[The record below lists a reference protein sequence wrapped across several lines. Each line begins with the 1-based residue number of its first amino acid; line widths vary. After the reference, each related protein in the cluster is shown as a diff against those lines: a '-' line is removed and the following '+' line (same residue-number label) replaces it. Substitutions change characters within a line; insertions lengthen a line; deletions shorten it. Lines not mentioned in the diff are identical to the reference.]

1 VTKVLFVTY
10 SGAFGGAERVL
21 LDCAA
26 ALDGQHLLACPP
38 GALAEHA
45 GAAGLTVIEL
55 PERGLRV
62 RGRARHRVLGPTRL
76 LGHALEVRRLAGA
89 LDPDLVVAWGMRS
102 GIAGLALERSR
113 AFALEHHD
121 FLPSPAIG
129 AVIRHLAGR
138 AAVVTVPSQ
147 AVATDLDPH
156 GRLGDRVRVV
166 FPGVDAE
173 HYVSTGPAPADA
185 PVLVLGAIAPWKR
198 PDLALEICALARS
211 ELPGL
216 RLRLV
221 GTPVTPD
228 EPLWGELT
236 RRADH
241 PDLRGAVDM
250 PGAQADP
257 RAELA
262 GASCLLHCAPREPF
276 GIVLLEALA
285 AGRPVVAPNA
295 AGPTEIVDKTCGV
308 LYAPGDAA
316 AGAAALME
324 VLRDPE
330 RAVRMGEAGRERVRA
345 RFGREQTRRGYA
357 AALGPLLGGGSVGST
372 PESGPGQDR
381 GLAQDGGLALL
392 TVSHNS
398 AAELQTLIDS
408 VRSHLPGAALTV
420 VDCASSDESVAVA
433 ERSPGVHVIALGEN
447 LGFGRACNRGLR
459 ELTAPVTA
467 LVNPDVELIDD
478 SLLLLA
484 SEARR
489 QDRPER
495 LLAPLVLNPD
505 GSRQETAHPVPSSSI
520 DLIRA
525 LVPPGLLPGPA
536 GAALAPWRSRS
547 PRRVGWAVGAAL
559 VARTETLRRLGPFD
573 ETIFMY
579 GEDLELGLRAAEQG
593 VETWFWPQAR
603 VRHQGA
609 HSSDRAFGGEPFEL
623 LAQARHDVMVKRFG
637 ARRAQLDDSAQAATF
652 ASRLIL
658 KRALGRPA
666 ERERRQL
673 AALRSLERRSR

>member
-26 ALDGQHLLACPP
+26 AVDGHHLLACPP

-62 RGRARHRVLGPTRL
+62 RGRARHRMLGPARL
-76 LGHALEVRRLAGA
+76 LAHALEVRRLAAA

-113 AFALEHHD
+113 ALALAHHD
-121 FLPSPAIG
+121 FLPSPAIA
-129 AVIRHLAGR
+129 AVIRHLAAR
-138 AAVVTVPSQ
+138 AAVVTVPSR
-147 AVATDLDPH
+147 AVATDLDPD
-156 GRLGDRVRVV
+156 GRLGDRIRVV
-166 FPGVDAE
+166 FPGLDTE
-173 HYVSTGPAPADA
+173 HYASIGPAPADA

-236 RRADH
+236 RRAED

-262 GASCLLHCAPREPF
+262 GASCLLHCSPREPF

-295 AGPTEIVDKTCGV
+295 AGPSEIVDETCGV

-316 AGAAALME
+316 AGAAALVQ
-324 VLRDPE
+324 VLQDPK
-330 RAVRMGEAGRERVRA
+330 RAVEMGEAGRERVRA
-345 RFGREQTRRGYA
+345 RFSREQTRRGFA
-357 AALGPLLGGGSVGST
+357 AALGPLVSGGSVVSGQ
-372 PESGPGQDR
+372 ES
-381 GLAQDGGLALL
+381 GLALL
-392 TVSHNS
+392 TVTHNS
-398 AAELQTLIDS
+398 ASELETLIDS
-408 VRSHLPGAALTV
+408 MARHLPGVALTV
-420 VDCASSDESVAVA
+420 VDCASTDESVAVA
-433 ERSPGVHVIALGEN
+433 ERSPGVHVVPLDEN

-478 SLLLLA
+478 SLLVLA
-484 SEARR
+484 SEAQR

-495 LLAPLVLNPD
+495 LLAPLVLNAD
-505 GSRQETAHPVPSSSI
+505 GSRQETAHPVPSSGI

-525 LVPPGLLPGPA
+525 IVPPGLLPGPA
-536 GAALAPWRSRS
+536 GNALAPWRSGV

-579 GEDLELGLRAAEQG
+579 GEDLELGLRAAGQG

-603 VRHQGA
+603 VRHRGA
-609 HSSDRAFGGEPFEL
+609 HSSARAFGGEPFEL
-623 LAQARHDVMVKRFG
+623 LAQARHDVMVRRFG

-652 ASRLIL
+652 ASRLTL
-658 KRALGRPA
+658 KRALGQPA

>member
-1 VTKVLFVTY
+1 MTKVLFVTY

-26 ALDGQHLLACPP
+26 AVDGRHVLACPP

-45 GAAGLTVIEL
+45 RAAGLTVIEL

-62 RGRARHRVLGPTRL
+62 RGRARHRVLGPARL
-76 LGHALEVRRLAGA
+76 LAHALEVRRLAIA
-89 LDPDLVVAWGMRS
+89 LDPGLVVVWGMRS

-113 AFALEHHD
+113 PVALAHHD
-121 FLPSPAIG
+121 FLPSRAIG
-129 AVIRHLAGR
+129 AVIRQVAAR

-147 AVATDLDPH
+147 AVATDLDPG

-166 FPGVDAE
+166 SPGLDAE
-173 HYVSTGPAPADA
+173 HYAGTGPAPADGA
-185 PVLVLGAIAPWKR
+185 VLVLGAIAPWKR
-198 PDLALEICALARS
+198 PDLALEICALARA

-221 GTPVTPD
+221 GAPVTPD
-228 EPLWGELT
+228 EPLWGELIH
-236 RRADH
+236 RADH

-250 PGAQADP
+250 PGARADP
-257 RAELA
+257 RADLA
-262 GASCLLHCAPREPF
+262 GAICLLHCAPREPF

-295 AGPTEIVDKTCGV
+295 AGPSEIVDETCGV

-316 AGAAALME
+316 AGAAALVE

-330 RAVRMGEAGRERVRA
+330 RAAEMGEAGRERVRR
-345 RFGREQTRRGYA
+345 RFGRDQTRGGFA
-357 AALGPLLGGGSVGST
+357 AALGPLISGSSGDTVPKPT
-372 PESGPGQDR
+372 PRQASSQD
-381 GLAQDGGLALL
+381 LALL
-392 TVSHNS
+392 TVTHNS
-398 AAELQTLIDS
+398 ASELETLIDS
-408 VRSHLPGAALTV
+408 VARHLPGVGLTV
-420 VDCASSDESVAVA
+420 VDCASTDDSIAVA
-433 ERSPGVHVIALGEN
+433 ERAPGVHVIPLGEN

-459 ELTAPVTA
+459 ELSAPVTA
-467 LVNPDVELIDD
+467 LINPDVELIDD
-478 SLLLLA
+478 SLLALA
-484 SEARR
+484 LEANR

-495 LLAPLVLNPD
+495 LLSPLVLNAD
-505 GSRQETAHPVPSSSI
+505 GSRQETAHPVPSSGI

-525 LVPPGLLPGPA
+525 IVPPGLLPGPA
-536 GAALAPWRSRS
+536 GIALAPWRSGS

-559 VARTETLRRLGPFD
+559 VAQTETLRRLGPFD

-579 GEDLELGLRAAEQG
+579 GEDLELGLRAAGQG
-593 VETWFWPQAR
+593 IETWFWPQAR
-603 VRHQGA
+603 VRHRGA

-623 LAQARHDVMVKRFG
+623 LAQARHDVMAKRFG

-652 ASRLIL
+652 ASRLTL
-658 KRALGRPA
+658 KRMLGQPA

-673 AALRSLERRSR
+673 AALRSLERRRR